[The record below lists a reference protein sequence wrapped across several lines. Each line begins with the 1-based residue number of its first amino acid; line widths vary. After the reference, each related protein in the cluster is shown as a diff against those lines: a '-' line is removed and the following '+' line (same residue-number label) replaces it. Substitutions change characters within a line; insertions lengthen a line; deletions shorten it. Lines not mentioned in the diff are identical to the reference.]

1 MHGDGGADRNA
12 LLRTLFDAHY
22 GALLAYA
29 RRRAGEL
36 ADAEEVVADTFVI
49 VWRRLDDL
57 PVETTERLPWLM
69 GIARRVVLNQ
79 RRSTRRRAR
88 LQDRMR
94 IAAAGDQASPS
105 ALPPVMEAMTRL
117 SETDREILR
126 LIAWEGLSHA
136 EVAIVLGISAN
147 AAAIRLHRARAR
159 LAHEMAT
166 SRWQVKGLARIRT
179 WMGWKGSASSLTE
192 RKEGR

>member
-1 MHGDGGADRNA
+1 MHADLGAEKHA
-12 LLRTLFDAHY
+12 LLSALFEAHY
-22 GALLAYA
+22 DALLAYA

-57 PVETTERLPWLM
+57 PVETAERLPWLM

-79 RRSTRRRAR
+79 RRSTRRRAK

-94 IAAAGDQASPS
+94 IAAAAGQASPS
-105 ALPPVMEAMTRL
+105 ALPPVTDAMTRQ

-159 LAHEMAT
+159 LARGMAT

-179 WMGWKGSASSLTE
+179 WMGWKGSASSQTE
-192 RKEGR
+192 REEGR